1 MKTQRLIGILLVTAL
16 AGLAL
21 PGCTVFGISTVIETP
36 VPVTSPAAPTPT
48 LQTAPPPGRPD
59 DAPSTPLVVTLSMP
73 KAPKVG
79 EAVEVTL
86 EVKAYQ
92 DAPGTTASI
101 ILPAGAQMLEGELTW
116 QGDVVVETP
125 VRLVATILFPQ
136 AGEYAIEGKA
146 LAVINADMT
155 WGDLE
160 AIYLTVKQD
169 SGAFGYES
177 GGGAG
182 LSASPVP
189 GGQK

>member
-1 MKTQRLIGILLVTAL
+1 MKTQRLIGVLLMTAMVGTAL
-16 AGLAL
+16 L
-21 PGCTVFGISTVIETP
+21 GCTSVGTSTVLDTP
-36 VPVTSPAAPTPT
+36 APAASPVLPTPT
-48 LQTAPPPGRPD
+48 IQTAPPPGRPD

-101 ILPAGAQMLEGELTW
+101 ILPAGAQLLEGELTW

-189 GGQK
+189 AGQK

>member
-1 MKTQRLIGILLVTAL
+1 MKTQHLIGIMLVTAI
-16 AGLAL
+16 AGMVL
-21 PGCTVFGISTVIETP
+21 PGCTVFGVSTVMETP
-36 VPVTSPAAPTPT
+36 VPVASPVAPTPT

-79 EAVEVTL
+79 EAVEVTM

-92 DAPGTTASI
+92 DAPGTTATI
-101 ILPAGAQMLEGELTW
+101 TLPPGAQLLDGETTW
-116 QGDVVVETP
+116 QGDVAVDTP
-125 VRLVATILFPQ
+125 VRLAVTIAFPQ
-136 AGEYAIEGKA
+136 AGEFAVEGKA
-146 LAVINADMT
+146 LAVINPDMT

-160 AIYLTVKQD
+160 AIYLTVKAD
-169 SGAFGYES
+169 SGSFGYES

-189 GGQK
+189 GGQN

>member
-1 MKTQRLIGILLVTAL
+1 MKALNRFAALLMVMTIT
-16 AGLAL
+16 L
-21 PGCTVFGISTVIETP
+21 PLVGCTPAATP
-36 VPVTSPAAPTPT
+36 APTDTPAPGSSPVAPTPT

-59 DAPSTPLVVTLSMP
+59 DAPSTPLTVALSMP

-79 EAVEVTL
+79 ETVEVTM

-101 ILPAGAQMLEGELTW
+101 LLPPGAQLLEGETSW
-116 QGDVVVETP
+116 QGDVAVGKP
-125 VRLVATILFPQ
+125 VRLVATIAFPQ

-146 LAVINADMT
+146 LAVINPDMT

-177 GGGAG
+177 GSGAG

-189 GGQK
+189 GGQR

>member
-1 MKTQRLIGILLVTAL
+1 MKTQRLIGSLLVTGMTGMAL
-16 AGLAL
+16 L
-21 PGCTVFGISTVIETP
+21 GCTAAGTSTIIDTP
-36 VPVTSPAAPTPT
+36 VPAASPVIPTSTV
-48 LQTAPPPGRPD
+48 QTAPPPGRPD
-59 DAPSTPLVVTLSMP
+59 DAPSTPLTVSLSMP

-79 EAVEVTL
+79 EAVAVTM

-101 ILPAGAQMLEGELTW
+101 SLPPGAQLLEGETTW
-116 QGDVVVETP
+116 QGDVKVETP
-125 VRLVATILFPQ
+125 VRLAATIAFPQ

-146 LAVINADMT
+146 LAVISPDMT

>member
-1 MKTQRLIGILLVTAL
+1 MKMQRRFAVLLAAATL
-16 AGLAL
+16 TLSL
-21 PGCTVFGISTVIETP
+21 LGCTAAGTTA
-36 VPVTSPAAPTPT
+36 PAATPIPEPDAVLPTPT
-48 LQTAPPPGRPD
+48 MQTAPPPGRPD
-59 DAPSTPLVVTLSMP
+59 DAPSTPLTVALSMP

-79 EAVEVTL
+79 EAVDVTM

-101 ILPAGAQMLEGELTW
+101 LLPPGAQLLGGETTW
-116 QGDVVVETP
+116 QGDVTVDKP
-125 VRLVATILFPQ
+125 VRLVATIAFPQ

-146 LAVINADMT
+146 LAVINPDMT

-160 AIYLTVKQD
+160 AIYLAVKQD

-182 LSASPVP
+182 LSANPVP

>member
-1 MKTQRLIGILLVTAL
+1 MKTQRRFAVLVAATTLTLSLL
-16 AGLAL
+16 
-21 PGCTVFGISTVIETP
+21 GCTAAGTLAPANTP
-36 VPVTSPAAPTPT
+36 IPEPDAVLPTPT
-48 LQTAPPPGRPD
+48 IQTAPPPGRPD
-59 DAPSTPLVVTLSMP
+59 DEPSTPLTVALRMP

-79 EAVEVTL
+79 EAVEVTM

-101 ILPAGAQMLEGELTW
+101 SLPSGAQLLAGETTW
-116 QGDVVVETP
+116 QGDVKVDTP
-125 VRLVATILFPQ
+125 VRLTVRVAFPQ

-146 LAVINADMT
+146 LAVINPDMT
-155 WGDLE
+155 WGDLD

-169 SGAFGYES
+169 SGSFGYES

-189 GGQK
+189 GGQ

>member
-1 MKTQRLIGILLVTAL
+1 MKTQRRIAFLLTAATL
-16 AGLAL
+16 TLSL
-21 PGCTVFGISTVIETP
+21 LGCA
-36 VPVTSPAAPTPT
+36 PAATPAPADTPAPEPSPVLPTPT

-59 DAPSTPLVVTLSMP
+59 DAPSTPLTVSLSMP

-79 EAVEVTL
+79 EVVEVTM
-86 EVKAYQ
+86 EVKAYR

-101 ILPAGAQMLEGELTW
+101 LLPPGAQLLEGETTW
-116 QGDVVVETP
+116 QGDVTVDAP
-125 VRLVATILFPQ
+125 VRLAVTIAFPQ

-189 GGQK
+189 GGQR